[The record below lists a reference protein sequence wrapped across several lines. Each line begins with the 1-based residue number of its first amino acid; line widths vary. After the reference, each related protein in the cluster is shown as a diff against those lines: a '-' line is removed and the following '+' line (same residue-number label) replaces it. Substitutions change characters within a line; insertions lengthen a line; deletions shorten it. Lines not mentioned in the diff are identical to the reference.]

1 MKALCITGADN
12 STLEAIAAP
21 FYKAGMQPPKSLKR
35 EKEVSFARWHQQV
48 GDTLAKKQPIG
59 KLWENLA
66 SDLLLVNLE
75 SELWG
80 WYEEQSVKALD
91 FWADLEPS
99 IHFLL
104 VCTRPEDELCQ
115 KISQTEGSVDAEAF
129 IKEWHQRHKK
139 LLQFYLKHPQRC
151 LLIDAQDA
159 LQHLN
164 KQLLLAHDHWQL
176 PLDQE
181 TAEQQVETP
190 AESAQAQEN
199 AQEQT
204 SGIVSLVARE
214 ALKKVSIDITDFYT
228 ELRAAQ
234 YPLNGLEESEA
245 TTRKLF
251 DWLREDIDLTAL
263 NQLLTE
269 YRALQQQA
277 TLASK
282 LPMLENQSQN
292 IRQQLEE
299 GKQENKL
306 LLLQLQQVK
315 EELQFYFQ
323 KNQTL
328 QAELED
334 TAKQKEDALHQN
346 HLNFVAK
353 EDALHQNHLNV
364 EAKKAAELKVE
375 EIRHQLDEGKQEN
388 ELLLLQLHQVQ
399 EELETYFVQNQNLN
413 KKQQELQTALQEAAK
428 QKENALHQNHLNA
441 EAKKAAQEQVAAI
454 TQEYESLLKELHKT
468 QVNLEKSTQENHQLS
483 RMVKQLQSANEQYK
497 QSWAGRLV
505 KAPAPEKELVYQD
518 LELTHE
524 QVNSDYEHL
533 LINLKNPAFGAA
545 TASQWSFCLSC
556 AAVKPGAFGQ
566 QPKLELPEQK
576 EQLLHKW
583 FEESVSEH
591 GPKLELRFALPG
603 SMDTSVWKQ
612 IEQHDQKLIR
622 SLIEQLPQ
630 ILGELKQKGTP
641 ISRSWEDWERLA
653 SDMNRIHQ
661 SKVSK

>member
-21 FYKAGMQPPKSLKR
+21 FYKAGMQPPKSLER
-35 EKEVSFARWHQQV
+35 EKEVNFSRWHQQV
-48 GDTLAKKQPIG
+48 GDTLAKNQPIG
-59 KLWENLA
+59 RLWENLA
-66 SDLLLVNLE
+66 SDLLLANLE

-91 FWADLEPS
+91 FWADLEPN
-99 IHFLL
+99 IHFML

-129 IKEWHQRHKK
+129 IKDWHQRHNK

-199 AQEQT
+199 TQEQT

-251 DWLREDIDLTAL
+251 DWLKEDIDLTAL

-292 IRQQLEE
+292 IRQKLEE
-299 GKQENKL
+299 AEEENKL
-306 LLLQLQQVK
+306 QLMQLQQVE
-315 EELQFYFQ
+315 EELQYYFQ
-323 KNQTL
+323 KKQAL
-328 QAELED
+328 QADLE
-334 TAKQKEDALHQN
+334 E
-346 HLNFVAK
+346 V
-353 EDALHQNHLNV
+353 V
-364 EAKKAAELKVE
+364 
-375 EIRHQLDEGKQEN
+375 R
-388 ELLLLQLHQVQ
+388 
-399 EELETYFVQNQNLN
+399 
-413 KKQQELQTALQEAAK
+413 
-428 QKENALHQNHLNA
+428 QKENALHQNYLNA
-441 EAKKAAQEQVAAI
+441 EDKKAAQGKVAAI
-454 TQEYESLLKELHKT
+454 TQEYESLLKELHQT

-483 RMVKQLQSANEQYK
+483 RMVKQLQAANEQYRR
-497 QSWAGRLV
+497 SWAGRLV
-505 KAPAPEKELVYQD
+505 KAPTPEKELVYED
-518 LELTHE
+518 LELIHE

-545 TASQWSFCLSC
+545 TANQWSFCLSC

-591 GPKLELRFALPG
+591 GPKLELRFALPS

-622 SLIEQLPQ
+622 SLIEQLPR
-630 ILGELKQKGTP
+630 ILGELKQKGTS

-661 SKVSK
+661 AKVSK

>member
-12 STLEAIAAP
+12 ATLEAIAAP

-48 GDTLAKKQPIG
+48 GDMLTKKQPIG

-66 SDLLLVNLE
+66 SDLLLANLE

-80 WYEEQSVKALD
+80 WYEEQGVKALN
-91 FWADLEPS
+91 FWADLEPN

-104 VCTRPEDELCQ
+104 VCTRPEDELSQ
-115 KISQTEGSVDAEAF
+115 KISQNDGLVDAEVF
-129 IKEWHQRHKK
+129 IKEWHQRHNSM
-139 LLQFYLKHPQRC
+139 LQFYLKHPQRC

-181 TAEQQVETP
+181 TAEQQLEAPT
-190 AESAQAQEN
+190 ESGCTQEE
-199 AQEQT
+199 AQEQA

-234 YPLNGLEESEA
+234 YPLNGLEQSEA

-251 DWLREDIDLTAL
+251 DWLKADIDLASL
-263 NQLLTE
+263 NQVLTE

-277 TLASK
+277 TLANK
-282 LPMLENQSQN
+282 LPMLEDQSQST
-292 IRQQLEE
+292 RQLLKEAEENNRLQLM
-299 GKQENKL
+299 
-306 LLLQLQQVK
+306 QLQQVK
-315 EELQFYFQ
+315 EELQYFFQ
-323 KNQTL
+323 KNQAL
-328 QAELED
+328 QAELEEV
-334 TAKQKEDALHQN
+334 AKQKEDALHQN

-353 EDALHQNHLNV
+353 EDALHQNHLNA
-364 EAKKAAELKVE
+364 EAKKAAESQVHE
-375 EIRHQLDEGKQEN
+375 AKQEN

-399 EELETYFVQNQNLN
+399 EELESHFLQNQELS
-413 KKQQELQTALQEAAK
+413 KKQEELNTALEDALHQNHLNAVAK
-428 QKENALHQNHLNA
+428 QDALHQNHLNA
-441 EAKKAAQEQVAAI
+441 EAKKAAQGQVAAI
-454 TQEYESLLKELHKT
+454 TQEYESLLKELYQT
-468 QVNLEKSTQENHQLS
+468 QINLEKSTQENHQLS
-483 RMVKQLQSANEQYK
+483 RVVKQLQAANEQYK

>member
-299 GKQENKL
+299 AEEDNKL
-306 LLLQLQQVK
+306 QLMQLQQVK
-315 EELQFYFQ
+315 EELQYYFQ
-323 KNQTL
+323 KTKSCKL
-328 QAELED
+328 SW
-334 TAKQKEDALHQN
+334 
-346 HLNFVAK
+346 
-353 EDALHQNHLNV
+353 
-364 EAKKAAELKVE
+364 KKLPSKKKMLC
-375 EIRHQLDEGKQEN
+375 IRTIL
-388 ELLLLQLHQVQ
+388 
-399 EELETYFVQNQNLN
+399 
-413 KKQQELQTALQEAAK
+413 
-428 QKENALHQNHLNA
+428 
-441 EAKKAAQEQVAAI
+441 I
-454 TQEYESLLKELHKT
+454 SLLKKMPCT
-468 QVNLEKSTQENHQLS
+468 RT
-483 RMVKQLQSANEQYK
+483 
-497 QSWAGRLV
+497 
-505 KAPAPEKELVYQD
+505 
-518 LELTHE
+518 
-524 QVNSDYEHL
+524 
-533 LINLKNPAFGAA
+533 I
-545 TASQWSFCLSC
+545 
-556 AAVKPGAFGQ
+556 
-566 QPKLELPEQK
+566 
-576 EQLLHKW
+576 
-583 FEESVSEH
+583 
-591 GPKLELRFALPG
+591 
-603 SMDTSVWKQ
+603 
-612 IEQHDQKLIR
+612 
-622 SLIEQLPQ
+622 
-630 ILGELKQKGTP
+630 
-641 ISRSWEDWERLA
+641 
-653 SDMNRIHQ
+653 
-661 SKVSK
+661 